1 MANKDRQKR
10 SARQARAREREALQ
24 AAQLASQ
31 PESSKD
37 KGVVKA
43 ETKEVKAKEESGKA
57 KAKAKAKDKNKKKGP
72 FARIGQYFHDV
83 RVEMGR
89 VVWPSPHELKN
100 YSVAVI
106 LMLIFFGFA
115 VWAVDTGLV
124 AALYTFTGLRG

>member
-43 ETKEVKAKEESGKA
+43 ETKEVKAKEESG